1 MRYARSSMV
10 ALLASFGL
18 LGCVDL
24 PTEGLTPPDYQAQVR
39 IVVADAS
46 LPAQDIVLSLAAGP
60 AFTTYLDANGGLPL
74 AGTAY
79 VSYPA
84 GGKRIFVKSPQD
96 PDTLTVTFGTETSGT
111 LYVLPRLVPADQR
124 FRYVTERYSYA
135 ATGRADS
142 TLVRVLNAITSGD
155 TIDVT
160 TTGGAFVVDNL
171 PLGRVT
177 NGYLFPAGATR
188 TFYLSGN
195 TSTARID
202 SIQITGESRGMYTV
216 VAYDSLAAGKL
227 KSFREQ

>member
-1 MRYARSSMV
+1 MV

-46 LPAQDIVLSLAAGP
+46 LPAQDIVVSFAAGP
-60 AFTTYLDANGGLPL
+60 SFTTFVDVNAGLPL
-74 AGTAY
+74 AGTTYA
-79 VSYPA
+79 SYPA
-84 GGKRIFVKSPQD
+84 GGKRVFVKSPQD

-111 LYVLPRLVPADQR
+111 LYVLPRVVPADQR
-124 FRYVTERYSYA
+124 FRYVTERYSYVEA
-135 ATGRADS
+135 GRPD
-142 TLVRVLNAITSGD
+142 TTVVRVLNAITSGD

-160 TTGGAFVVDNL
+160 DSTETIVDNL
-171 PLGRVT
+171 PLGAVT
-177 NGYLFPAGATR
+177 AGYLFPAGETR

-195 TSTARID
+195 VDATVID
-202 SIQITGESRGMYTV
+202 SIQIVGESRATYTI
-216 VAYDSLAAGKL
+216 VAYDSLAAGKM

>member
-1 MRYARSSMV
+1 MV

-46 LPAQDIVLSLAAGP
+46 LPADNIVLSLAPGP
-60 AFTTYLDANGGLPL
+60 SFTPFADVNAGLPL
-74 AGTAY
+74 AGTTY

-111 LYVLPRLVPADQR
+111 LYVLPRVVPADQR
-124 FRYVTERYSYA
+124 FRYVTERLLYSQ
-135 ATGRADS
+135 TGYADS
-142 TLVRVLNAITSGD
+142 TVVRVLNAITSGD

-160 TTGGAFVVDNL
+160 TTGGAFVVNNL
-171 PLGRVT
+171 PLGAVT
-177 NGYLFPAGATR
+177 AGYRFPAGETR

-195 TSTARID
+195 IDATVID
-202 SIQITGESRGMYTV
+202 SIQIVGESRAMYTI
-216 VAYDSLAAGKL
+216 VAYDSLAAGKM